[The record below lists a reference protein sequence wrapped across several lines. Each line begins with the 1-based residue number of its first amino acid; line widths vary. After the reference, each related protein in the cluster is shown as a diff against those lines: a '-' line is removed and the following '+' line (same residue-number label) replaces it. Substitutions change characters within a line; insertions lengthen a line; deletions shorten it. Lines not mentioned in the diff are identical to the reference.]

1 VTSTELPAPA
11 AGPAAP
17 AADPVLTVVQHD
29 EDVPL
34 GRFAG
39 WLDGVQIRTVRAFAG
54 DRVPV
59 HPADVGAG
67 LIVLGGHADAYAD
80 TAAPW
85 LPATRALLAAAVAA
99 EVPTLGICLGAQL
112 LAVACG
118 GRVQVAAPPGR
129 EAGVVAVHW
138 RRAAAG
144 DPVVGVV
151 AGSGRPTPM
160 PSMHADAVVDL
171 PPGAA
176 WLGASAMYPYQ
187 AFRLGSAWGLQFHPE
202 AGLDTL
208 LAWAGGYAGADLD
221 AGVDP
226 AAVAAGYAAAEP
238 EITAAGRALAAG
250 FAAVVRQS
258 GTRSSAST
266 IVYA

>member
-1 VTSTELPAPA
+1 MTFAQLPAPS
-11 AGPAAP
+11 AGPAASP
-17 AADPVLTVVQHD
+17 AAPARAPTPAPVVTVVQHD
-29 EDVPL
+29 QDVPL

-39 WLDGVQIRTVRAFAG
+39 WLDGVQIRTVRAWAG
-54 DRVPV
+54 EPVPV
-59 HPADVGAG
+59 HAADLGAG

-85 LPATRALLAAAVAA
+85 LPATRALLASAVAA

-118 GRVQVAAPPGR
+118 GRVQVGAPPGR
-129 EAGVVAVHW
+129 EAGVVAVRW
-138 RRAAAG
+138 RPEAAG
-144 DPVVGVV
+144 DPVVGFL

-171 PPGAA
+171 PPGGA
-176 WLGASAMYPYQ
+176 WLGASA
-187 AFRLGSAWGLQFHPE
+187 E
-202 AGLDTL
+202 AAA
-208 LAWAGGYAGADLD
+208 LASGD
-221 AGVDP
+221 A
-226 AAVAAGYAAAEP
+226 AAVAAGYTGAEP
-238 EITAAGRALAAG
+238 EITAAGRSIAAG